1 VAEWSACLLTYLKVV
16 GSIPAAVAIFSPSF
30 HGGLGHLS
38 TPLNTGGRVVS
49 VATLP
54 MMVSRLGWGSWFKS
68 DPRLNAAG
76 SLIKPVRDPWNL
88 DGWVTPRQPRSH
100 LEDTSTL
107 PVSLTDLWRQDGG
120 PGHTPSRKIWEV
132 KQDLIMGRKSSFF

>member
-1 VAEWSACLLTYLKVV
+1 M
-16 GSIPAAVAIFSPSF
+16 
-30 HGGLGHLS
+30 
-38 TPLNTGGRVVS
+38 VS

-54 MMVSRLGWGSWFKS
+54 VMVSRLGWGSRFKS

-88 DGWVTPRQPRSH
+88 AGWVTSRQPRSH

-107 PVSLTDLWRQDGG
+107 PVSLTDLWRQHGG

-132 KQDLIMGRKSSFF
+132 KQDLIMGRRPSFLLFF